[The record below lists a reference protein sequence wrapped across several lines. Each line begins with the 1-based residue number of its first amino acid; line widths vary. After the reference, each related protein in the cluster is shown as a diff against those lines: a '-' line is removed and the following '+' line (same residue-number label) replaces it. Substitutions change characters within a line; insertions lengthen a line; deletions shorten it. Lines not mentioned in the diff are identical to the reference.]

1 MIETHTS
8 LNQRIIDC
16 LNSAYRIHVTDLTP
30 LQLGADTDASV
41 YKAQSST
48 GESYFLKLKRSNH
61 SDISSVVQRMLHTAG
76 ISEIIPPIDSRYGQA
91 THTVDEYTLI
101 AYPFITGHD
110 GFSQD
115 LTDDQWV
122 ALGTTLKRVHGFDV
136 PPSIQN
142 QIRQETYSPQ
152 WRRAVRSI
160 YAHIDAG
167 YIPSDEVATQFLTL
181 MEEQQAVILHLVDRA
196 EELANKIQKQSPEFV
211 LCHSDIHAGNV
222 LLADTG
228 KLFIVDWDNPIMAP
242 KERDLMFIGGGVAN
256 VWNKPDEEE
265 LFYRGYGKTEINKDI
280 VAYYRYER
288 IVEDIAEYSK
298 QLLLQ
303 ADGGTDRESMYQHC
317 IDMFE
322 PRGVVAIALETDR
335 DL

>member
-48 GESYFLKLKRSNH
+48 GESYFLKLKRGNH

-76 ISEIIPPIDSRYGQA
+76 IAEIIPPIDSRYDQA

-101 AYPFITGHD
+101 VYPFIIGHD

-115 LTDDQWV
+115 LTDNQWV
-122 ALGTTLKRVHGFDV
+122 TLGTALKQIHEFDV
-136 PPSIQN
+136 PRSIHN
-142 QIRQETYSPQ
+142 QISRETYSSK
-152 WRRAVRSI
+152 WRNAVRSV
-160 YAHIDAG
+160 YTHIDAG
-167 YIPSDEVATQFLTL
+167 YIPSDEVAARFLTL
-181 MEEQQAVILHLVDRA
+181 MKEQRSVIVHLVDHA
-196 EELANKIQKQSPEFV
+196 EELANKIQKQSPELV

-256 VWNKPDEEE
+256 VWNNPYEER
-265 LFYRGYGKTEINKDI
+265 LFYRGYGKADINKDI
-280 VAYYRYER
+280 LAYYRHER
-288 IVEDIAEYSK
+288 IVEDIAEYSE
-298 QLLLQ
+298 QLLLKS
-303 ADGGTDRESMYQHC
+303 DGGTDREMMYQHC
-317 IDMFE
+317 VAMFK
-322 PRGVVAIALETDR
+322 PRGVIAIALETDEEG
-335 DL
+335 